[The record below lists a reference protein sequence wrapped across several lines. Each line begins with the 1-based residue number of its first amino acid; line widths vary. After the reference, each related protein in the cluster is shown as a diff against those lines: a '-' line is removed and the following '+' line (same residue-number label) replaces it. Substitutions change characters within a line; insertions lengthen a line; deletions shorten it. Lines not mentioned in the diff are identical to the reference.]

1 MGAAGAVIAV
11 CVVGFMLWKAASW
24 ITARRIADEMNR
36 ETEEQTREMVN
47 RANQVRADRP
57 DEWL

>member
-1 MGAAGAVIAV
+1 MEAGGAVIAV

-36 ETEEQTREMVN
+36 ESEQQAKEMVE
-47 RANQVRADRP
+47 RAGQIRADRP
-57 DEWL
+57 DDWL